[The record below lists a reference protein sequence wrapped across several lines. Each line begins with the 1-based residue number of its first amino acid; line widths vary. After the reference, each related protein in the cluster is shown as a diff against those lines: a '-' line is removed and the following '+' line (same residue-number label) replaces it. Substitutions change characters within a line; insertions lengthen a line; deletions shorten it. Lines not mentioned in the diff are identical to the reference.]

1 MDGKPSVDDELSSR
15 LRRGTIRSKYTRST
29 SSENWN
35 SEEVHKDALA
45 AAKAEHDRI
54 QTAAVRAIE
63 LDELRRTHEALR
75 REREQE
81 AERVRIEEEKARE
94 AFRLR
99 ELENKA
105 RQIPKPPPRL
115 PTPPPAAP
123 PVQGPPRT
131 EAPKPTPPPSQPTQ
145 TAQKSPVTQT
155 NSFAQAR
162 TTSTS
167 TPPPNPFQK
176 TQQQTTPP
184 EPAAPAVRP
193 QPQQSQPSPKA
204 SQQTHTSPSNA
215 SASSHPLP
223 GVERYAEI
231 HQTLKKLRG
240 FITDGGKKVPEFKKK
255 TGDMRRALRQSV
267 GQLTWAGE
275 KGANRVPV
283 SLRPYCLSSAML
295 CEISLISNRSW
306 PKLPT
311 FSRNRSLPLEVLL
324 ATRAW

>member
-1 MDGKPSVDDELSSR
+1 MDDKPSVDDELSSR
-15 LRRGTIRSKYTRST
+15 LSRSTIRSKYTRST

-81 AERVRIEEEKARE
+81 TERVRIEEEKARE

-115 PTPPPAAP
+115 PTHPPAAP
-123 PVQGPPRT
+123 PVQEPPRT
-131 EAPKPTPPPSQPTQ
+131 EAPKPTPTASQPTP

-155 NSFAQAR
+155 NPFAQAH

-167 TPPPNPFQK
+167 TPQPNPIQK
-176 TQQQTTPP
+176 TQQQATPP
-184 EPAAPAVRP
+184 EASAPAVQSP
-193 QPQQSQPSPKA
+193 QPQQSQHSPKA
-204 SQQTHTSPSNA
+204 LQQTHTSPSNA

-223 GVERYAEI
+223 GVERYAGI
-231 HQTLKKLRG
+231 HQNLKKLRG

-275 KGANRVPV
+275 KGANRAPV
-283 SLRPYCLSSAML
+283 SLCPYCLRSAICRL
-295 CEISLISNRSW
+295 NY
-306 PKLPT
+306 
-311 FSRNRSLPLEVLL
+311 F
-324 ATRAW
+324 